1 MPPRGF
7 GRGILRGAR
16 ILRGPRI
23 IRPFIRPYPGRIIR
37 RLLFGSFIYLA
48 IAGSRPYKLY
58 PEEVER
64 IETHTGKSTEDMT
77 EDELKSSMRDLNIE
91 NREVS
96 DEEFNRINE
105 QTGKSTSDAKS
116 AVYCSYCGAKLAGLA
131 KFCSS
136 CGSKQ

>member
-7 GRGILRGAR
+7 GRGLLRGAR
-16 ILRGPRI
+16 RIIRPGRI
-23 IRPFIRPYPGRIIR
+23 IRPFIRPHRIIR
-37 RLLFGSFIYLA
+37 RFLFGSFVYLA

-64 IETHTGKSTEDMT
+64 VETHTGKSAEDLT

-91 NREVS
+91 NREIS
-96 DEEFNRINE
+96 KEEHIKINE

-116 AVYCSYCGAKLAGLA
+116 GTYCSFCGAKLAGLA